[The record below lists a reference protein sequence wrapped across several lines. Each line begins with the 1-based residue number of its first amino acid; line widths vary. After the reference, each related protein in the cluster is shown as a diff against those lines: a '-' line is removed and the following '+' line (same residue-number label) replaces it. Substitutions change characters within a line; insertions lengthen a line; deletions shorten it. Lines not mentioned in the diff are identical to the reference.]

1 MTRKTLVILL
11 VLICL
16 MLFVACSPAQTSPT
30 PQANMPN
37 PASVYCEKNGG
48 KLELRTDAA
57 GAVSGVCVFSDKSE
71 CEEWAYF
78 RSECKPGDSLKPTP
92 ASSPAASLPNPAS
105 VYCEKNSGKLELR
118 TDAAGAVS
126 GVCVFLDKSECE
138 EWAYFR
144 SECKPG
150 NSQVSPIP
158 TPRSKSN
165 LSNPAS
171 AYCEQQGNKLKI
183 ATADDGSQNGVCIFP
198 NGSTCDEWAYFRGE
212 CGPTK

>member
-78 RSECKPGDSLKPTP
+78 RSECKPG
-92 ASSPAASLPNPAS
+92 
-105 VYCEKNSGKLELR
+105 
-118 TDAAGAVS
+118 
-126 GVCVFLDKSECE
+126 
-138 EWAYFR
+138 
-144 SECKPG
+144 

-183 ATADDGSQNGVCIFP
+183 VTADDGSQKGVCIFP